1 MIIVKTE
8 RFKKEFAALPSDI
21 QERARKQFALFLQ
34 NPRHPS
40 IQAKKMKGYSDR
52 WEGRITIHYRFT
64 FEIAGETYFLRR
76 IGTHAIYKNP

>member
-40 IQAKKMKGYSDR
+40 IQAKK
-52 WEGRITIHYRFT
+52 
-64 FEIAGETYFLRR
+64 
-76 IGTHAIYKNP
+76 